1 MDSHSWIG
9 LALLVL
15 ALGFLVVV
23 TAAEAG
29 LAGSNRGR
37 LRLLTDQGASRAE
50 TVQGYVQER
59 EAVLAALA
67 IVRILSMV
75 VATALALFILT
86 RQDGSTWTAV
96 SIAAAG
102 SLVVLTLLQAVPRF
116 LVSQSPERWSIL
128 LSPFVGVVRAVFG
141 RPAWLFELPGRALLR
156 VGALG
161 DRASELRNEEDDLLH
176 LMEQEEANGGIE
188 EEERQMIRGIIN
200 LEETPA
206 REIMVPRIDIVAVGA
221 DTDFDEAMRLILERG
236 YSRIPLYE
244 DTIDNVIGVVYA
256 KDLLRYLADG
266 GRPPD
271 LKDVARPPYFIPE
284 SKKVDEVL
292 AELRQ
297 KKVHI
302 AIVVDEYGGTAGL
315 LTIEDLL
322 EEIVGEIEDEYDQE
336 EVVVQRISDDEA
348 IVDGRVSLDDLNDL
362 LGLDLKGEDFDT
374 VGGFVYHH
382 LGKMPN
388 MGDEVRADGLRLRI
402 LSVLGRRIKKVR
414 VTKEPAP
421 AQPEGATPQ
430 GA

>member
-1 MDSHSWIG
+1 MDSHSWVGLSLLIIA
-9 LALLVL
+9 LALLV
-15 ALGFLVVV
+15 VVA
-23 TAAEAG
+23 AAEAG
-29 LAGSNRGR
+29 LAASNRGR
-37 LRLLTDQGASRAE
+37 LRLLAEQGTTRAE

-59 EAVLAALA
+59 KAVLGALA
-67 IVRILSMV
+67 IARVLSVV

-86 RQDGSTWTAV
+86 RQDGSTWTALG
-96 SIAAAG
+96 IAAAG
-102 SLVVLTLLQAVPRF
+102 SLIVVALLQAVPRL
-116 LVSQSPERWSIL
+116 LVSQNPERWSIL
-128 LSPFVGVVRAVFG
+128 LSPFVGVIRALFG

-156 VGALG
+156 VRALG
-161 DRASELRNEEDDLLH
+161 GKASELRSEDDILH
-176 LMEQEEANGGIE
+176 LMEREEANGGIE

-221 DTDFDEAMRLILERG
+221 DADFDEVMRLIIERG

-271 LKDVARPPYFIPE
+271 LKDVARPAYFIPE

-336 EVVVQRISDDEA
+336 EVVVQRLSDNEA
-348 IVDGRVSLDDLNDL
+348 IVDGRVGLDDLNEL

-388 MGDEVRADGLRLRI
+388 LGDEVRADGLRLRI

-421 AQPEGATPQ
+421 AQPEGAAPE
-430 GA
+430 GP